1 MQLLVFPGQLDM
13 TKDVGEV
20 ELELSTLSDIDV
32 TKDRLSQISISKC
45 ARQYIAIRS

>member
-1 MQLLVFPGQLDM
+1 M

-45 ARQYIAIRS
+45 ARQYSANYS